1 MSNMVRSSETVLGT
15 SKVDPGYRV
24 TLIQPLPELLNV
36 KVGDLIIFVKDKE
49 GKIVIKASKITK
61 LKKK

>member
-1 MSNMVRSSETVLGT
+1 MVSGPEIVLGT
-15 SKVDPGYRV
+15 SKIDPRYRV
-24 TLIQPLPELLNV
+24 TLIQPLPDLLDV

-49 GKIVIKASKITK
+49 GNIVIKASRITK